1 MEASKSVF
9 GGLARER
16 FWGDSNGELY
26 QWQGFWYLQ
35 PHLEAAIAAKSRFQ
49 AHDEDILLASSMKT
63 GTTWLKALIPCIMSY
78 KGPSEDND
86 PLIKHHPNALIPS
99 IVQIFQENLN
109 PDLSIIPS
117 PRLFRTHLPFSML
130 SDSIKN
136 SACKIV
142 YITRD
147 PKDTFVSLWHFMNA
161 KARLEEEEAYPLNE
175 AFESFCKG
183 IHPFGPFHDHVVQYW
198 KESLKKPERILFLK
212 YEELKRDPKGQVQK
226 LASFLGR
233 PLVEEADVD
242 DVLWRCSFERLK
254 DLEVNKVGV
263 DPRVGFAHSSYYR
276 RGLVGDWK
284 NHLTMEMKERLDKIT
299 RTKLEGSGLD
309 L

>member
-1 MEASKSVF
+1 M
-9 GGLARER
+9 
-16 FWGDSNGELY
+16 
-26 QWQGFWYLQ
+26 
-35 PHLEAAIAAKSRFQ
+35 
-49 AHDEDILLASSMKT
+49 
-63 GTTWLKALIPCIMSY
+63 
-78 KGPSEDND
+78 
-86 PLIKHHPNALIPS
+86 
-99 IVQIFQENLN
+99 
-109 PDLSIIPS
+109 
-117 PRLFRTHLPFSML
+117 
-130 SDSIKN
+130 
-136 SACKIV
+136 
-142 YITRD
+142 
-147 PKDTFVSLWHFMNA
+147 SLWHFMNA
-161 KARLEEEEAYPLNE
+161 KARLEEGEAYPLNE

-198 KESLKKPERILFLK
+198 KESLKNPERILFLK

-233 PLVEEADVD
+233 PLVEEVDVD